1 MPSLKVLLSAEQI
14 HNRIAELGAEIDR
27 DYPSGEPVYLI
38 AVLKG
43 AFIFMADL
51 SRAMKTP
58 ARIEFI
64 GISSYGKG
72 KTSSGQVQL
81 TKDLDAPIEGHHVI
95 IVEDILD
102 TGITLNYLT
111 KLMAQ
116 RKPKSL
122 RIVAL
127 LDKPERRKSPVK
139 ADYVGFTI
147 PDEFVVGYGLD
158 YAEDYRNLKDV
169 CVMGRRLILRRA
181 QQWFQRPQHRVRNNL
196 RSLGGRMDT
205 VALEVAQ
212 ISRDDVLQ
220 QKRNQRQLILGGQ
233 TAVNGLE
240 VVNVIRTVVG
250 RQRHSR
256 QHHARAHPLERDDH
270 LLQIFT
276 RHRQRQ
282 TRAGRRCRRVPAA
295 PSRASVRL
303 PVLRRATPPAVVSP
317 LIPRFTTCHA

>member
-1 MPSLKVLLSAEQI
+1 MPSFRVLVSAEQI
-14 HNRIAELGAEIDR
+14 QKRIAEMGAEIDR
-27 DYPSGEPVYLI
+27 DYPGGEPVYLI

-64 GISSYGKG
+64 GISSYGRG

-111 KLMAQ
+111 TLMAQ

-122 RIVAL
+122 RIVTL
-127 LDKPERRKSPVK
+127 LDKPDRRQSPVK
-139 ADYVGFTI
+139 ANYIGFTI

-169 CVMGRRLILRRA
+169 CVMG
-181 QQWFQRPQHRVRNNL
+181 
-196 RSLGGRMDT
+196 
-205 VALEVAQ
+205 E
-212 ISRDDVLQ
+212 
-220 QKRNQRQLILGGQ
+220 
-233 TAVNGLE
+233 
-240 VVNVIRTVVG
+240 
-250 RQRHSR
+250 
-256 QHHARAHPLERDDH
+256 
-270 LLQIFT
+270 
-276 RHRQRQ
+276 
-282 TRAGRRCRRVPAA
+282 
-295 PSRASVRL
+295 
-303 PVLRRATPPAVVSP
+303 
-317 LIPRFTTCHA
+317 